1 MSTLLSVIIPYY
13 NIDGDLLRACLE
25 SVVNQKV
32 LTDEVECLLID
43 DGSAKS
49 PAAVLEDFPS
59 VRYIRQENKGLG
71 GARNT
76 GIDAAR
82 GEHIMFVDSDDTIA
96 DGTLKYIVE
105 WCKSADSADILTFG
119 MKYTS
124 APSCRGDLKVG
135 KHVVKSVEEYLETTN
150 LRASA
155 CLYVFRRSLLDA
167 HSCWEK
173 LRFREHFLHEDELF
187 TPQLVVRAKNICISD
202 SVVYFYYKRSG
213 SITTKSDG
221 KHLQKRMEDLKETIG
236 LLYGLRNSK
245 SEARLLDRKIRQL
258 SFDWVAGMIFHGVD
272 DDYLKDSL
280 IWLKETGLYP
290 FKQKDCSASL
300 RILYFLTNR
309 NWGIKFL
316 RVILPVI
323 QRIKP
328 IF

>member
-1 MSTLLSVIIPYY
+1 MSIQISVIIPYY
-13 NIDGDLLRACLE
+13 NIDDDLLRSCLE
-25 SVVNQKV
+25 SVVNQNFP
-32 LTDEVECLLID
+32 TDEAEYLLID

-49 PAAVLEDFPS
+49 PTAVLEDFPS
-59 VRYIRQENKGLG
+59 VKYIRQENKGLG

-76 GIDAAR
+76 GIDAAQ
-82 GEHIMFVDSDDTIA
+82 GEYIMFVDSDDTIA
-96 DGTLKYIVE
+96 DGAMNRIVE
-105 WCKSADSADILTFG
+105 WCKSADSADILTFR

-135 KHVVKSVEEYLETTN
+135 KRVVMSVKDYLTTTN

-155 CLYVFRRSLLDA
+155 CLYVFRRSLLDT

-187 TPQLVVRAKNICISD
+187 TPQLVVRAKNICVSD
-202 SVVYFYYKRSG
+202 SAVYFYYKRSG
-213 SITTKSDG
+213 SITTKSDD
-221 KHLQKRMEDLKETIG
+221 KHLQKRVDDLKETIG
-236 LLYGLRNSK
+236 LLYTLCNSR

-258 SFDWVAGMIFHGVD
+258 SFDWIAGMIFHGAS
-272 DDYLKDSL
+272 DDYLNNSL
-280 IWLKETGLYP
+280 IWLKENKLYP
-290 FKQKDCSASL
+290 FKQKDCSTSL

-309 NWGIKFL
+309 SWGIRLL
-316 RVILPVI
+316 RVILPAI

>member
-135 KHVVKSVEEYLETTN
+135 KRVVKSVEEYLETTN

-236 LLYGLRNSK
+236 LLYTLCNSR
-245 SEARLLDRKIRQL
+245 SEAQLLDRKIRQL
-258 SFDWVAGMIFHGVD
+258 SFDWIAGMIFHGANN
-272 DDYLKDSL
+272 DYIKESL
-280 IWLKETGLYP
+280 IWLKKKHLYP
-290 FKQKDCSASL
+290 FKQKDCSMSL

-309 NWGIKFL
+309 SLGIRLL
-316 RVILPVI
+316 RVILPAI

-328 IF
+328 VF